1 MRASQTPADPTA
13 RLTPEAKLLATA
25 RRLFCSDGIHATG
38 VARILK
44 DSGVARRTLYERFGS
59 KENLLRAVFDA
70 EAQMWFRWFDAD
82 LPARS
87 SDPAEQLLGLFD
99 LLNDWFEDSEF
110 FGCIF
115 VNAVA
120 EHEKETGWVRDTA
133 MAHRSLVNG
142 RLQRLL
148 KRADV
153 RQPAR
158 ATEKISLVIDG
169 AIITAM
175 VTGQASAAMLAKS
188 IAQDILAGTR
198 RQR

>member
-148 KRADV
+148 KRADI

-158 ATEKISLVIDG
+158 ATEKMSLVIDG
-169 AIITAM
+169 AIVTAM

-198 RQR
+198 R

>member
-1 MRASQTPADPTA
+1 MRASRPPPEPSAVM
-13 RLTPEAKLLATA
+13 TPEAKLLATA

-44 DSGVARRTLYERFGS
+44 DSGVARRTLYERYGS

-70 EAQMWFRWFDAD
+70 EAQMWFGWFDTD
-82 LPARS
+82 LPALS
-87 SDPAEQLLGLFD
+87 SDPAAQLLGLFD
-99 LLNDWFEDSEF
+99 LLDAWFQDSEF

-120 EHEKETGWVRDTA
+120 EHEKEAGWVRDTA
-133 MAHRSLVNG
+133 MAHRGLVNG
-142 RLQRLL
+142 RLHRLL
-148 KRADV
+148 KRAGV

-169 AIITAM
+169 AIVTAM
-175 VTGQASAAMLAKS
+175 VTGEASAARLAKS
-188 IAQDILAGTR
+188 IAQDILASSSR
-198 RQR
+198 